1 MKDSGSNIIMSRE
14 DIDRTLTRIAHE
26 IWERN
31 RGAQNMAFIGIRRRG
46 VTLAERLSKKFMEF
60 KGAEI
65 PVGALDINLYRDD
78 LSEIASQ
85 PILKQTEIPFSI
97 QGLKIVL
104 CDDVLYTGRTV
115 RAALDALVDLGR
127 PKVIRLAVLI
137 DRGFRQLPIQPNYVG
152 KNVTA
157 EKGELFEVF
166 LEEDDGRD
174 EVIITRGPRNGTEE

>member
-1 MKDSGSNIIMSRE
+1 MDKE

-31 RGAQNMAFIGIRRRG
+31 RGSQNMAFIGIRRRG
-46 VTLAERLSKKFMEF
+46 VTLAQRLANKFMAFE
-60 KGAEI
+60 GADI

-97 QGLKIVL
+97 KDQKIIL

-152 KNVTA
+152 KNVIA

-166 LEEDDGRD
+166 LEEDDDRD
-174 EVIITRGPRNGTEE
+174 EVLITRGSRNGTEK

>member
-1 MKDSGSNIIMSRE
+1 MENSGSNIIM
-14 DIDRTLTRIAHE
+14 DKNDVDRTLTRIAHE

-31 RGAQNMAFIGIRRRG
+31 RGSENIAFIGIRKRG
-46 VTLAERLSKKFMEF
+46 VTIAERISEKLKKLE
-60 KGAEI
+60 GAEI

-97 QGLKIVL
+97 KDQKIIL

-115 RAALDALVDLGR
+115 RAALDALIDLGR
-127 PKVIRLAVLI
+127 PKAIRLAVLI

-152 KNVTA
+152 KSVTA
-157 EKGELFEVF
+157 EKGEVFEVF

-174 EVIITRGPRNGTEE
+174 EVLLQRAL

>member
-1 MKDSGSNIIMSRE
+1 MENSRSNIIM
-14 DIDRTLTRIAHE
+14 DKNDVDRTLTRIAHE

-31 RGAQNMAFIGIRRRG
+31 RGSKNIAFIGIRKRG
-46 VTLAERLSKKFMEF
+46 VTIAKRLSIKLKEF
-60 KGAEI
+60 KNADI

-78 LSEIASQ
+78 FSEIASQ

-97 QGLKIVL
+97 KDQKIIL
-104 CDDVLYTGRTV
+104 CDDFLYTGRTV
-115 RAALDALVDLGR
+115 RAALDAIIDLGR

-152 KNVTA
+152 KNVKA

-166 LEEDDGRD
+166 LEEEDGKD
-174 EVIITRGPRNGTEE
+174 EVIISKGPLNGA

>member
-1 MKDSGSNIIMSRE
+1 M
-14 DIDRTLTRIAHE
+14 DRTLTRIAHE

-31 RGAQNMAFIGIRRRG
+31 RGSENIAFIGIRKRG
-46 VTLAERLSKKFMEF
+46 VTIAERISGKLKKLE
-60 KGAEI
+60 GAEI

-97 QGLKIVL
+97 KGQKIIL

-115 RAALDALVDLGR
+115 RAALDALIDLGR
-127 PKVIRLAVLI
+127 PKAIRLAVLI

-174 EVIITRGPRNGTEE
+174 EVIITKGDLNGTEK

>member
-1 MKDSGSNIIMSRE
+1 METVRPDIIM
-14 DIDRTLTRIAHE
+14 DKNDVDRTLTRIAHE

-31 RGAQNMAFIGIRRRG
+31 RGAENLAFIGIRRRG
-46 VTLAERLSKKFMEF
+46 VTLAERLSRKLKEF
-60 KGAEI
+60 EGAEI

-85 PILKQTEIPFSI
+85 PILKKTEIPFSI
-97 QGLKIVL
+97 KDQKIIL

-115 RAALDALVDLGR
+115 RAALDALIDLGR
-127 PKVIRLAVLI
+127 PKAIRLAVLI

-152 KNVTA
+152 KAVTA

-174 EVIITRGPRNGTEE
+174 EVIITRGLVHGA